1 MEVPELLPMHE
12 IAILAAVQRGALRPG
27 ASARRVPALDDQPTA
42 EVLMHDALR
51 CCEHRGYLRSRRT
64 PRGRSYSLT
73 AAGRAR
79 LRAQRRFACALAALM
94 ARSRL
99 G

>member
-1 MEVPELLPMHE
+1 MEAPELLPMHE
-12 IAILAAVQRGALRPG
+12 IAILAAVQRGALRAG
-27 ASARRVPALDDQPTA
+27 VIARRVPALGDEPAA
-42 EVLMHDALR
+42 EVLLHDALR
-51 CCEHRGYLRSRRT
+51 CCEHRGFVRSRRT

-99 G
+99 A